1 MPAAELDPYRIHG
14 GASDLAQGVPDL
26 KPKRAAANQAR
37 NLRSEEEEDGREGE
51 ERKEKV
57 LWGGLFGRH
66 SWPPPPQASDSGGLG
81 CSPADGVET
90 EVGSRPCVALYRER
104 RGGSVRATV
113 SFLTVLPAVN
123 ARANHA
129 CY

>member
-57 LWGGLFGRH
+57 LWSGLFGRH
-66 SWPPPPQASDSGGLG
+66 SWPPPAAAAARGARRPM
-81 CSPADGVET
+81 GVET
-90 EVGSRPCVALYRER
+90 EVGGRPVRRAT
-104 RGGSVRATV
+104 RGGGGGSSQENN
-113 SFLTVLPAVN
+113 SFLLFIIFVCEGIFSP
-123 ARANHA
+123 
-129 CY
+129 